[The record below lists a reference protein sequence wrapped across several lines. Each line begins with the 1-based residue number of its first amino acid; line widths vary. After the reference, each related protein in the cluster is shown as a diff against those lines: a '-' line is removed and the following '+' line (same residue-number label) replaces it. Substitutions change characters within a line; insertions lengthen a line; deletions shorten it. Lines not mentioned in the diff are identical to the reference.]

1 MPPPRLEHS
10 HRPKDI
16 ADRLAAGPD
25 ASYLRDW
32 VYGGIDGAVTTFAIV
47 AGSVGASLSTKV
59 ILILGVANLLADG
72 FSMAAAN
79 YTGSKSEN
87 EDYLRLRAIE
97 EKHIQLEP
105 AGEREEIRQIFLKK
119 GFEGE
124 DLETL
129 VELVTSNKTTWIET
143 MMQGEY
149 GLSDISRAPL
159 KAALYT
165 FAAFVLFGSI
175 PLVPFVLPMSA
186 SAMTATAL
194 TMLAFFLIGSLRA
207 SWSQRHWVSCGLETT
222 AIGTVAAGIAYLAGH
237 GLQALLA

>member
-1 MPPPRLEHS
+1 MPTPDLEHS
-10 HRPKDI
+10 HRPGDI

-59 ILILGVANLLADG
+59 ILILGIANLLADG

-79 YTGSKSEN
+79 YSGSKSEN
-87 EDYLRLRAIE
+87 EDYARLRAIE
-97 EKHIQLEP
+97 EKHIALEP
-105 AGEREEIRQIFLKK
+105 EGEREEIRQIFLQK
-119 GFEGE
+119 GFEGD
-124 DLETL
+124 DLERL
-129 VELVTSNKTTWIET
+129 VALVTSNKTTWIET
-143 MMQGEY
+143 MMQAEY
-149 GLSDISRAPL
+149 GLSDTVRNPL

-165 FAAFVLFGSI
+165 FVAFALFGAI
-175 PLVPFVLPMSA
+175 PLLPFLLPIEA
-186 SAMTATAL
+186 SAGTATGL

-207 SWSQRHWVSCGLETT
+207 RWSQRHWFSCGLETT

-237 GLQALLA
+237 GLQTVFG

>member
-1 MPPPRLEHS
+1 MPTPDLEHS
-10 HRPKDI
+10 HRPRDI

-59 ILILGVANLLADG
+59 ILILGIANLLADG

-79 YTGSKSEN
+79 YSGSKSEN
-87 EDYLRLRAIE
+87 EDYARLRAIE
-97 EKHIQLEP
+97 EKHIALEP
-105 AGEREEIRQIFLKK
+105 EGEREEIRQIFLQK
-119 GFEGE
+119 GFEGD
-124 DLETL
+124 DLERL
-129 VELVTSNKTTWIET
+129 VALVTSNKTTWIET
-143 MMQGEY
+143 MMQAEY
-149 GLSDISRAPL
+149 GLSDTVRNPL

-165 FAAFVLFGSI
+165 FIAFALFGAI
-175 PLVPFVLPMSA
+175 PLLPFLLQIEA
-186 SAMTATAL
+186 SAGTATGL

-207 SWSQRHWVSCGLETT
+207 RWSQRHWFSCGLETT

-237 GLQALLA
+237 GLQTVFG